1 MLTDIMVT
9 LCIGP
14 NCRGRKKAEQW
25 LQDHGVKYRV
35 AKYPEGCFGV
45 PVLSIVERMIVE
57 RMIVGFKPEIWA
69 KELGIPYAD

>member
-1 MLTDIMVT
+1 MSTNIIVT

-35 AKYPEGCFGV
+35 AKYPEGYFGV
-45 PVLSIVERMIVE
+45 PVLSIAGH
-57 RMIVGFKPEIWA
+57 MIVGFRPKIWA